1 MMPTDP
7 TRRSALSVALLAHPN
22 TGYEVDC
29 WMADNGQPHGS
40 VRYDTD
46 RAWFTIQGRP
56 AALRELAEALL
67 RCAELTEQTYPAPA
81 APWWRGW
88 LADVGRQPARGA
100 RLPGV
105 RDRLAYPLPLA
116 RPGRRRRRGAGRALL

>member
-1 MMPTDP
+1 MMQNDP
-7 TRRSALSVALLAHPN
+7 TRRSALSVALLAHAG
-22 TGYEVDC
+22 TDYEVDC
-29 WMADNGQPHGS
+29 WMAGDGQPNGS

-67 RCAELTEQTYPAPA
+67 RCADLTEQTYPAPA
-81 APWWRGW
+81 APVVEGW
-88 LADVGRQPARGA
+88 PADVGRQP

-105 RDRLAYPLPLA
+105 RQRLAHPLPLA
-116 RPGRRRRRGAGRALL
+116 GPGRRWRGRGAGRALL

>member
-1 MMPTDP
+1 MMQNDP
-7 TRRSALSVALLAHPN
+7 TRRSALSVALLAH
-22 TGYEVDC
+22 TGTDYVGDA
-29 WMADNGQPHGS
+29 WMADNGQPNGS

-81 APWWRGW
+81 A
-88 LADVGRQPARGA
+88 VVVE
-100 RLPGV
+100 GV
-105 RDRLAYPLPLA
+105 
-116 RPGRRRRRGAGRALL
+116 AG

>member
-1 MMPTDP
+1 MMPSDP
-7 TRRSALSVALLAHPN
+7 TRRSALSVALVAHP
-22 TGYEVDC
+22 GSRYDVDA

-56 AALRELAEALL
+56 AALRKLAEALL

-81 APWWRGW
+81 A
-88 LADVGRQPARGA
+88 AVVE
-100 RLPGV
+100 GV
-105 RDRLAYPLPLA
+105 
-116 RPGRRRRRGAGRALL
+116 AG